1 MFDIL
6 NMSESYV
13 DTKILECS
21 QRSSVQFDGLNT
33 SNNALFMNKVDDG
46 LMLNPGDKV
55 SLHSA
60 VISQIG
66 AGGDT
71 IELKGNFLK
80 RIIYENIVQSTPYT
94 ERNDYLDAGY
104 KGVLNREDA
113 ITLDSGRVERDLNDN
128 NLIMGIEYY
137 KAANGENCFSLP
149 RRFAY
154 SASRSYSQ
162 RWTDV
167 DSSVQGGQ
175 FLSQVNGGIV
185 ETDYQRD
192 RNSDAEFNYE
202 WVNNRE
208 LLKVRQDG
216 KKFTVFHRRGTTF
229 YNASATQPSEPDL
242 SNVVNG
248 NGSIDPAVGRY
259 WLYREV
265 KEVEI
270 PKGRRSAD
278 FIAETFTEGLQNASD
293 LEQYYYYRD
302 ENNNPSVEDG
312 FGNHSVLGAVY
323 KTDTYKPFN
332 CHNGATFSE
341 SNYNDMISYDHNTNG
356 SNVVT
361 QSRLDWVNGFQYIA
375 FKRPDLVFPARQY
388 WMLGS
393 PSGDFSQGKYQ
404 HITHVTDDNYT
415 TGGKTLKI
423 TFVQHYNETNCRN
436 MSEFIKAQGLY
447 PELWDFRN
455 ASSPYYDRD
464 EVSTQILTNV
474 NFIGLGATSFQVYID
489 PGDTP
494 LTLTPPND
502 TYVSRTITVQGPT
515 VGGTDSLEPVVCNV
529 TSIDEDG
536 SSGYQTV
543 HIDGE
548 VEVIIPNNE
557 DFTFT
562 ITDTLVK
569 LTPDN
574 SRFIHIDMIQAYDN
588 ASKTL
593 AVDRKDFGSD
603 LYHNNFVGATNG
615 GGRRYS
621 TCSEPLWVTYIKDQE
636 DEFFDEP
643 VYSDREKKLSFG
655 IFSKGPSD
663 RIQIVTEGVG
673 GVPEHFYNASKFFI
687 GGQEAVTTGQYQDD
701 KYLRNCGYDPHFTA
715 YGNAALGLYTPSD
728 MVDKGPNLTTG
739 LVGTSISGDGDDE
752 PRNLASVINQIYLG
766 SSNPKLSY
774 DPTKDRFAFTDF
786 YTPEYLGNDGGA
798 GQSDDYPAN
807 TAPQVKV
814 YKINKRLRRTAFCP
828 GMIPYPEKA
837 SMTLYETVG
846 SSKTKDVAIDVDNRN
861 IFPFSI
867 MDCHSGISV
876 DHVGVPEDVWES
888 SLLGILGFSYN
899 QLNASVNV
907 DNTAQNRVNTFNVR
921 SLNKLTTSAEI
932 KAEDTLFYHQNVFG
946 NTLYQPNVLSANVIL
961 DRKHTTYHTYN
972 APISVDSPSLPV
984 TADSVPRSMLF
995 PFYTIKSDLIDVDS
1009 YRGGGESGQLLPVI
1023 GHVTKSTLNGDYF
1036 VSGDSSV
1043 QFTVT
1048 KSKPITSITT
1058 AITDPDGS
1066 FSELNDN
1073 SAVLYKIQKAQ
1084 PLPVNILAE
1093 IMKGQK

>member
-21 QRSSVQFDGLNT
+21 QRSSVQFDGSNT
-33 SNNALFMNKVDDG
+33 SNNALFMNKVDEG
-46 LMLNPGDKV
+46 MMLNPGDKV

-80 RIIYENIVQSTPYT
+80 RIRYDNIVDSTPYT
-94 ERNDYLDAGY
+94 ERNDYLDSGY

-113 ITLDSGRVERDLNDN
+113 ITLNNTHVERNLYDN

-149 RRFAY
+149 RRFAFSGTRTY
-154 SASRSYSQ
+154 AQ
-162 RWTDV
+162 RWADN
-167 DSSVQGGQ
+167 DSVTHGAP
-175 FLSQVNGGIV
+175 FVCQVNGGIV
-185 ETDYQRD
+185 ETDYHRD
-192 RNSDAEFNYE
+192 RNSNSVFNTE
-202 WVNNRE
+202 WENNRE

-216 KKFTVFHRRGTTF
+216 KKFTIFHRLGTTF
-229 YNASATQPSEPDL
+229 YNASATQPSVPNL
-242 SNVVNG
+242 NGVVNG

-259 WLYREV
+259 WLHREL

-270 PKGRRSAD
+270 PKGRRAAD
-278 FIAETFTEGLQNASD
+278 FIAERFTDGLQNASD
-293 LEQYYYYRD
+293 LQQYYYYRD
-302 ENNNPSVEDG
+302 ENNNPSVQYG
-312 FGNHSVLGAVY
+312 YANQSVLGAVY

-332 CHNGATFSE
+332 CHNGSTFSE
-341 SNYNDMISYDHNTNG
+341 TNYNNVITYDHAGTG
-356 SNVVT
+356 AAASVT
-361 QSRLDWVNGFQYIA
+361 QSRLDWVNGFQYVS

-388 WMLGS
+388 WNSGS
-393 PSGDFSQGKYQ
+393 PSGDFSGAKYQ
-404 HITHVTDDNYT
+404 HITNVNDDNYT
-415 TGGKTLKI
+415 TGYTTMKI
-423 TFVQHYNETNCRN
+423 TLLQSYNELNCSR
-436 MSEFIKAQGLY
+436 MAQFIKAQGLY

-455 ASSPYYDRD
+455 ASSPYYNRT
-464 EVSTQILTNV
+464 EVSTQIQTNSTY
-474 NFIGLGATSFQVYID
+474 IGVGATSFQIYID

-494 LTLTPPND
+494 LTFDRPRD
-502 TYVSRTITVQGPT
+502 SVIKRTITVTGP
-515 VGGTDSLEPVVCNV
+515 VAGGLNGLEPATCNV
-529 TSIDEDG
+529 TSIVGDG
-536 SSGYQTV
+536 SSGFQTV

-548 VEVIIPNNE
+548 ARVIIPSGE

-569 LTPDN
+569 LSPDN
-574 SRFIHIDMIQAYDN
+574 SRFIHIDMIQKYDN

-603 LYHNNFVGATNG
+603 LYHADASGL
-615 GGRRYS
+615 RRYS

-643 VYSDREKKLSFG
+643 VYNDREKKLSFG

-663 RIQIVTEGVG
+663 RIQFITEGVG
-673 GVPEHFYNASKFFI
+673 GVPEHFYNASGFFI
-687 GGQEAVTTGQYQDD
+687 GGYEAVGNGSYQED
-701 KYLRNCGYDPHFTA
+701 KYMRFCGYDPHFTG
-715 YGNAALGLYTPSD
+715 YGNAALGLYTPSAMID
-728 MVDKGPNLTTG
+728 MGQNLTTG
-739 LVGTSISGDGDDE
+739 LINTNENGAGTVT
-752 PRNLASVINQIYLG
+752 PANLSSVINQIYLG
-766 SSNPKLSY
+766 SSNPKLTY

-798 GQSDDYPAN
+798 GQADEYPAN
-807 TAPQVKV
+807 TGPQVKV

-828 GMIPYPEKA
+828 GMIPYEQKKSITA
-837 SMTLYETVG
+837 KQTDG
-846 SSKTKDVAIDVDNRN
+846 SKTKAIFEDIDNRN

-867 MDCHSGISV
+867 MDCHSGISI
-876 DHVGVPEDVWES
+876 DHLGITEDVWES

-899 QLNASVNV
+899 QLNASVTEI
-907 DNTAQNRVNTFNVR
+907 NTAQNRVNTFNIK

-961 DRKHTTYHTYN
+961 DSAHSSYYTYN
-972 APISVDSPSLPV
+972 APISVDSPSLSV
-984 TADSVPRSMLF
+984 TADNVPRSMLF
-995 PFYTIKSDLIDVDS
+995 PFYTIKTDLIDVDQW
-1009 YRGGGESGQLLPVI
+1009 RGGGDSGERLPVI
-1023 GHVTKSTLNGDYF
+1023 GHVTKQTDGGDFFYT
-1036 VSGDSSV
+1036 GDSSV
-1043 QFTVT
+1043 EFTIT

-1058 AITDPDGS
+1058 AITDPDGT

-1073 SAVLYKIQKAQ
+1073 SVVLYKVQKSQ
-1084 PLPVNILAE
+1084 QLPINILAE
-1093 IMKGQK
+1093 IMKGQKK

>member
-1 MFDIL
+1 
-6 NMSESYV
+6 MSESYV

-21 QRSSVQFDGLNT
+21 QRSSVQFDGSNT
-33 SNNALFMNKVDDG
+33 SNNALFMNKVDEG
-46 LMLNPGDKV
+46 MMLNPGDKV

-66 AGGDT
+66 AGGNT

-80 RIIYENIVQSTPYT
+80 RVLYEDIVSSTPYT
-94 ERNDYLDAGY
+94 ERNDYLDSGY

-113 ITLDSGRVERDLNDN
+113 ITLNNTQVERDLFDN
-128 NLIMGIEYY
+128 NLVMGIEYY
-137 KAANGENCFSLP
+137 KSANGENCFSLP
-149 RRFAY
+149 RRFAFSGTRTY
-154 SASRSYSQ
+154 AQ
-162 RWTDV
+162 RWTDE
-167 DSSVQGGQ
+167 DNINQGGQ
-175 FLSQVNGGIV
+175 YVSQVNGGIV

-192 RNSDAEFNYE
+192 RNSAARFNYS

-216 KKFTVFHRRGTTF
+216 KKFTVFHRLGTTF
-229 YNASATQPSEPDL
+229 YNASATQPSVPNLD
-242 SNVVNG
+242 NVVNG
-248 NGSIDPAVGRY
+248 NGSIDPAVARY
-259 WLYREV
+259 WLHREL
-265 KEVEI
+265 KEVVI

-278 FIAETFTEGLQNASD
+278 FISETFTEGLQNASD
-293 LEQYYYYRD
+293 LEQYYYYKD
-302 ENNNPSVEDG
+302 ENNNPSVEFG

-332 CHNGATFSE
+332 CHNGSTFSE
-341 SNYNDMISYDHNTNG
+341 ANYNDMLTYDHNTNG

-388 WMLGS
+388 WNSGG
-393 PSGDFSQGKYQ
+393 PSGDFSNGQYQ
-404 HITHVTDDNYT
+404 HITNVNDDSFT
-415 TGGKTLKI
+415 TGGKKLKI
-423 TFVQHYNETNCRN
+423 TFLQHYNETNCRN
-436 MSEFIKAQGLY
+436 MSKFIRAQGLY

-455 ASSPYYDRD
+455 ASSPYYDRK
-464 EVSTQILTNV
+464 EVSTQIQV
-474 NFIGLGATSFQVYID
+474 NYDDIPANATAFRILID
-489 PGDTP
+489 PGDEP
-494 LTLTPPND
+494 LSFTLPRE
-502 TYVSRTITVQGPT
+502 SIIKRTITVRGP
-515 VGGTDSLEPVVCNV
+515 VAGGIDSLEPAVCNV
-529 TSIDEDG
+529 TSISVDA
-536 SSGYQTV
+536 SGFQTV
-543 HIDGE
+543 YIDGKAKSL
-548 VEVIIPNNE
+548 IPSGE
-557 DFTFT
+557 SFTFT

-574 SRFIHIDMIQAYDN
+574 SRFVHIDMIQAYDY

-603 LYHNNFVGATNG
+603 LYHNDFALKS
-615 GGRRYS
+615 RRYS

-636 DEFFDEP
+636 DQFFDEP
-643 VYSDREKKLSFG
+643 VYDDREKKLSFG
-655 IFSKGPSD
+655 IFTKGPSD

-687 GGQEAVTTGQYQDD
+687 GGVEAVENGSYQDV
-701 KYLRNCGYDPHFTA
+701 KHIRFCGYDPHFTA

-728 MVDKGPNLTTG
+728 MVDMGENLLTG
-739 LVGTSISGDGDDE
+739 MPEIDAEGVDSTQPGK
-752 PRNLASVINQIYLG
+752 NLASVINQIYLG
-766 SSNPKLSY
+766 SSNPKLTY
-774 DPTKDRFAFTDF
+774 DPTKDRFAFNDF

-798 GQSDDYPAN
+798 GQGDDYPAN
-807 TAPQVKV
+807 SSPQVKV
-814 YKINKRLRRTAFCP
+814 YKINKKLRRTAFCP
-828 GMIPYPEKA
+828 GMAPYPEKI
-837 SMTLYETVG
+837 SMTLTQTD
-846 SSKTKDVAIDVDNRN
+846 SSKTKAVSIDTDNRN

-867 MDCHSGISV
+867 MDCHSGISI
-876 DHVGVPEDVWES
+876 DHVGITEDIWEN
-888 SLLGILGFSYN
+888 SLLGILGFSYE

-907 DNTAQNRVNTFNVR
+907 NNTSQNRVNTFNVR
-921 SLNKLTTSAEI
+921 ALNKLTTSAEI

-946 NTLYQPNVLSANVIL
+946 NTLYQPNVLASNVIN
-961 DRKHTTYHTYN
+961 DKHTHKYYSYN

-1009 YRGGGESGQLLPVI
+1009 YRGGGDSGQRLPVV
-1023 GHVTKSTLNGDYF
+1023 GHVTKSTLNGDFF
-1036 VSGDSSV
+1036 VAGDSSV
-1043 QFTVT
+1043 EFTVT

-1058 AITDPDGS
+1058 AIVDPDGS

-1084 PLPVNILAE
+1084 QLPINILAE

>member
-1 MFDIL
+1 
-6 NMSESYV
+6 MSESYV

-21 QRSSVQFDGLNT
+21 QRSSVQFDGSNT
-33 SNNALFMNKVDDG
+33 SNNALFMNKVDEG

-80 RIIYENIVQSTPYT
+80 RVLYENIIQRTPYT
-94 ERNDYLDAGY
+94 EKNDYLDAGY

-113 ITLDSGRVERDLNDN
+113 ITLDSARAERNLNDN

-149 RRFAY
+149 RRFAFSGTRTY
-154 SASRSYSQ
+154 AQ
-162 RWTDV
+162 RWSDP
-167 DSSVQGGQ
+167 DSNVQGGQ

-192 RNSDAEFNYE
+192 RNSLAVYDNE

-229 YNASATQPSEPDL
+229 YNASATQPSAPDL

-248 NGSIDPAVGRY
+248 NGSLDPAVARY
-259 WLYREV
+259 WLYREL

-312 FGNHSVLGAVY
+312 YGNHSVLGAVY

-332 CHNGATFSE
+332 CHNGSTFSE
-341 SNYNDMISYDHNTNG
+341 TNYDDMITYDHNTNG
-356 SNVVT
+356 SNDVT
-361 QSRLDWVNGFQYIA
+361 QSRLDWVNGFQYVA

-393 PSGDFSQGKYQ
+393 PAGDFSQGKYQ
-404 HITHVTDDNYT
+404 HITHVSDDTYS
-415 TGGKTLKI
+415 TGYKTLTI

-436 MSEFIKAQGLY
+436 LSEFIRAQELY

-455 ASSPYYDRD
+455 ASSPYYDRT
-464 EVSTQILTNV
+464 EVTTRTLENAVDVPIN
-474 NFIGLGATSFQVYID
+474 GTSITCDIIYP
-489 PGDTP
+489 PG
-494 LTLTPPND
+494 LTLDLPRD
-502 TYVSRTITVQGPT
+502 SVIKREITVTGPT
-515 VGGTDSLEPVVCNV
+515 AGGVDSLEPATCKV
-529 TSIDEDG
+529 TSIDGGVEAG
-536 SSGYQTV
+536 SQTF
-543 HIDGE
+543 HIDGKAKFL
-548 VEVIIPNNE
+548 IPSGE
-557 DFTFT
+557 DFVFT

-588 ASKTL
+588 ASKTD

-603 LYHNNFVGATNG
+603 LYHNNFVGAPNG

-636 DEFFDEP
+636 DEYFDEP

-663 RIQIVTEGVG
+663 RIQIITEGVG

-687 GGQEAVTTGQYQDD
+687 GGVEAVTTGQYQGD
-701 KYLRNCGYDPHFTA
+701 KYLRHCGYDPHFTA

-728 MVDKGPNLTTG
+728 MVDRGDNLTTG
-739 LVGTSISGDGDDE
+739 LIGTSQTGDENTG
-752 PRNLASVINQIYLG
+752 PTNLASVINQIYLG
-766 SSNPKLSY
+766 SSNPKLTY

-807 TAPQVKV
+807 TSPQVKV

-828 GMIPYPEKA
+828 GMIPYPEKGD
-837 SMTLYETVG
+837 MTLNQTDG
-846 SSKTKDVAIDVDNRN
+846 AKTKVVAIDVDNRN

-946 NTLYQPNVLSANVIL
+946 NTLYQPNVLSANVIY
-961 DRKHTTYHTYN
+961 DTHAKNYYTYN

-995 PFYTIKSDLIDVDS
+995 PFYTIKTDLIDVDA
-1009 YRGGGESGQLLPVI
+1009 YRGGGDSGERLPVI
-1023 GHVTKSTLNGDYF
+1023 GHVTKQTDGGDYF
-1036 VSGDSSV
+1036 YTGDSSV

-1048 KSKPITSITT
+1048 KSKPITSVTT
-1058 AITDPDGS
+1058 AITDPDGT

-1073 SAVLYKIQKAQ
+1073 SAILYKIQKAQ

-1093 IMKGQK
+1093 IMKGQKK